1 VVDKNIKKKL
11 EKLSTEINFHNNL
24 YYNKDDPKI
33 SDSDYDK
40 LVIELKELLKSNPDI
55 QINNSPLDK
64 IGGSPSELFTKFNHP
79 TPMMSLD
86 NAMNL
91 EDLINF
97 EKKINNFLKD
107 LDGQI
112 EYSVEPKIDGLSIN
126 LIYIN
131 GELNV
136 GATRGN
142 GQIGEAIT
150 PNILTIADIPRKL
163 KTKSPPDKIE
173 IRGEVFITKSD
184 FQKLNKINSG
194 QFANPRNAAAGSL
207 RQLDSAVTSKRPL
220 KFISHGFGH
229 FEETDQET
237 YYQQM
242 KEFKKWGIP
251 ISPYLE
257 ICTGIKDLEHIYYNI
272 NKKRA
277 DIPYDIDGLVYK
289 INNLDLQRR
298 LGTVGKAPRW
308 AIAHKFESESAETT
322 VERID
327 IQIGRTGSVTPVAR
341 LKPVNIGGVLV
352 SNATLHNFDEM
363 HKKDIREGDNIIVER
378 AGDVIPHV
386 IEVVKTKNKKRNN
399 TYKVP
404 TKCPVCGSKIVI
416 DEDEVVIRCS
426 GTYQCE
432 AQIIGRLKH
441 YVSRNALDIDG
452 LGDKQINL
460 LYKKKFIR
468 KYSDLYV
475 LKNKAE
481 EISSLEGWGE
491 LSFSNLIDAI
501 DDKKRVSL
509 SKLIYA
515 LGIRFVGEK
524 NAKAISSIFINIE
537 QFVNAINSKGGLSN
551 EVIERMKAVDGLG
564 PKAIN
569 SFNEYLKYKDNQK
582 EMIDLLEL
590 CDVYLDKI
598 VIKNSSISGK
608 TILFT
613 GTLRNMSRAEAKS
626 QAENLGAKVVSS
638 ISKSTDILVS
648 GEKSGSKLSKAKD
661 LGVKVITEEDWMS
674 ISNE

>member
-1 VVDKNIKKKL
+1 MVDKNIKKKL

-173 IRGEVFITKSD
+173 IRGEVFIAKSD

-207 RQLDSAVTSKRPL
+207 RQLDSAVPSKRPL

-229 FEETDQET
+229 FEATDKET

-432 AQIIGRLKH
+432 AQIIGRLRH

-661 LGVKVITEEDWMS
+661 LGVKVITEEEWMS

>member
-1 VVDKNIKKKL
+1 
-11 EKLSTEINFHNNL
+11 
-24 YYNKDDPKI
+24 
-33 SDSDYDK
+33 
-40 LVIELKELLKSNPDI
+40 
-55 QINNSPLDK
+55 
-64 IGGSPSELFTKFNHP
+64 
-79 TPMMSLD
+79 M
-86 NAMNL
+86 
-91 EDLINF
+91 
-97 EKKINNFLKD
+97 
-107 LDGQI
+107 
-112 EYSVEPKIDGLSIN
+112 
-126 LIYIN
+126 
-131 GELNV
+131 
-136 GATRGN
+136 
-142 GQIGEAIT
+142 
-150 PNILTIADIPRKL
+150 NILTITDIPRKL
-163 KTKSPPDKIE
+163 KTKSPPEKIE

-432 AQIIGRLKH
+432 AQIIGRLRH

>member
-1 VVDKNIKKKL
+1 MVDKNIKKKL

-55 QINNSPLDK
+55 QIKNNPLDK

-91 EDLINF
+91 DDLINF
-97 EKKINNFLKD
+97 EKKINNFLKN
-107 LDGQI
+107 LEGQI
-112 EYSVEPKIDGLSIN
+112 EYAVEPKIDGLSIN

-257 ICTGIKDLEHIYYNI
+257 ICSGIKDLEHIYSNI

-661 LGVKVITEEDWMS
+661 LGVKVITEEEWMS

>member
-1 VVDKNIKKKL
+1 MVDKNIKKKL

-55 QINNSPLDK
+55 QIKNNPLDK

-91 EDLINF
+91 NDLINF

-107 LDGQI
+107 LDDQI
-112 EYSVEPKIDGLSIN
+112 EYAVEPKIDGLSIN

-648 GEKSGSKLSKAKD
+648 GDKSGSKLSKAKD

>member
-1 VVDKNIKKKL
+1 MVDKNIKKKL

-55 QINNSPLDK
+55 QIKNSPLDK

-257 ICTGIKDLEHIYYNI
+257 ICTGIKDLEHVYTNI

-432 AQIIGRLKH
+432 AQIIGRLRH

-551 EVIERMKAVDGLG
+551 EVIERMKTVDGLG

-582 EMIDLLEL
+582 EMINLLEL

>member
-1 VVDKNIKKKL
+1 MVDKNIKKKL

-107 LDGQI
+107 LDSQI

-142 GQIGEAIT
+142 GQIGEVIT
-150 PNILTIADIPRKL
+150 SNILTIADIPRKL
-163 KTKSPPDKIE
+163 KTKSPPEKIE

>member
-1 VVDKNIKKKL
+1 MVNKNQKKKI
-11 EKLSTEINFHNNL
+11 EEIASEINFHNNL
-24 YYNKDDPKI
+24 YYNKDKPSI
-33 SDSDYDK
+33 SDAEYDK
-40 LVIELKELLKSNPDI
+40 LVRELKELIKQNPDI
-55 QINNSPLDK
+55 DLKNNPLDK
-64 IGGSPSELFTKFNHP
+64 IGGTASDLFTKFDHP
-79 TPMMSLD
+79 SPMLSLD
-86 NAMNL
+86 NAMKI

-97 EKKINNFLKD
+97 ENKINNFLKD
-107 LDGQI
+107 LNSPID
-112 EYSVEPKIDGLSIN
+112 YAVEPKIDGLSVN
-126 LIYIN
+126 LVYIK
-131 GELNV
+131 GELTM

-142 GQIGEAIT
+142 GQIGEVIT
-150 PNILTIADIPRKL
+150 PNILTIKDIPKKL
-163 KTKSPPDKIE
+163 KTNSPPNKVE
-173 IRGEVFITKSD
+173 IRGEIFIAKLD
-184 FQKLNKINSG
+184 FEKLNKTNDG

-207 RQLDSAVTSKRPL
+207 RQLDPNVTAKRPL
-220 KFISHGFGH
+220 KFISHGFGF
-229 FEETDQET
+229 FEGSNKKT
-237 YYQQM
+237 YCQQM
-242 KEFKKWGIP
+242 EQFKQWGIP
-251 ISPYLE
+251 ISPYLKS
-257 ICTGIKDLEHIYYNI
+257 CSGVKDLESIYLEI
-272 NKKRA
+272 NEERA
-277 DIPYDIDGLVYK
+277 NIPYDIDGLVYK
-289 INNLDLQRR
+289 INDLSWQRR
-298 LGTVGKAPRW
+298 LGSVGKSPRW
-308 AIAHKFESESAETT
+308 AIAHKFESESAKTT
-322 VERID
+322 IEKIEV
-327 IQIGRTGSVTPVAR
+327 QIGRTGSVTPVAR

-352 SNATLHNFDEM
+352 SNATLHNFDEIK
-363 HKKDIREGDNIIVER
+363 KKDIREGDNVVVER

-404 TKCPVCGSKIVI
+404 IKCPVCGSKIVI

-432 AQIIGRLKH
+432 AQIMGRLKH

-475 LKNKAE
+475 LKNKAK

>member
-1 VVDKNIKKKL
+1 MVDKNIKKKL

-432 AQIIGRLKH
+432 AQIIGRLRH

-551 EVIERMKAVDGLG
+551 EVIERMKTVDGLG

-661 LGVKVITEEDWMS
+661 LGVKVITEEEWMS

>member
-1 VVDKNIKKKL
+1 MVDKNIKKKL

-55 QINNSPLDK
+55 QIKNSPLDK

-257 ICTGIKDLEHIYYNI
+257 ICSRIKDLEHIYYNI

-432 AQIIGRLKH
+432 AQIIGRLRH

>member
-1 VVDKNIKKKL
+1 MVDKNIKKKL

>member
-1 VVDKNIKKKL
+1 VKL
-11 EKLSTEINFHNNL
+11 R
-24 YYNKDDPKI
+24 
-33 SDSDYDK
+33 
-40 LVIELKELLKSNPDI
+40 
-55 QINNSPLDK
+55 
-64 IGGSPSELFTKFNHP
+64 LF
-79 TPMMSLD
+79 
-86 NAMNL
+86 
-91 EDLINF
+91 
-97 EKKINNFLKD
+97 
-107 LDGQI
+107 
-112 EYSVEPKIDGLSIN
+112 
-126 LIYIN
+126 
-131 GELNV
+131 
-136 GATRGN
+136 
-142 GQIGEAIT
+142 
-150 PNILTIADIPRKL
+150 
-163 KTKSPPDKIE
+163 
-173 IRGEVFITKSD
+173 
-184 FQKLNKINSG
+184 
-194 QFANPRNAAAGSL
+194 
-207 RQLDSAVTSKRPL
+207 
-220 KFISHGFGH
+220 
-229 FEETDQET
+229 
-237 YYQQM
+237 
-242 KEFKKWGIP
+242 
-251 ISPYLE
+251 
-257 ICTGIKDLEHIYYNI
+257 
-272 NKKRA
+272 
-277 DIPYDIDGLVYK
+277 
-289 INNLDLQRR
+289 
-298 LGTVGKAPRW
+298 
-308 AIAHKFESESAETT
+308 
-322 VERID
+322 
-327 IQIGRTGSVTPVAR
+327 
-341 LKPVNIGGVLV
+341 
-352 SNATLHNFDEM
+352 
-363 HKKDIREGDNIIVER
+363 
-378 AGDVIPHV
+378 
-386 IEVVKTKNKKRNN
+386 
-399 TYKVP
+399 
-404 TKCPVCGSKIVI
+404 
-416 DEDEVVIRCS
+416 
-426 GTYQCE
+426 
-432 AQIIGRLKH
+432 GRLRH

-661 LGVKVITEEDWMS
+661 LGVKVITEEEWMS

>member
-432 AQIIGRLKH
+432 AQIIGRLRH

-661 LGVKVITEEDWMS
+661 LGVKVITEEEWMS

>member
-1 VVDKNIKKKL
+1 MVDKNIKKKL

-432 AQIIGRLKH
+432 AQIIGRLRH

-551 EVIERMKAVDGLG
+551 EVIERMKTVDGLG